1 MTRQTKQNNNKINRD
16 QQQQQQQQKVLIN
29 QQGEVLE
36 YNRSDRHS
44 SKHPQT
50 KL

>member
-16 QQQQQQQQKVLIN
+16 QQQQQQQKVLIN

-36 YNRSDRHS
+36 YNRSNRHS